1 MCELLTFLQKKN
13 QTFILNI
20 LIFHAN
26 YVFKF
31 LQSKNP
37 KFFVLVLDLL
47 IRIGHDSYIMVR
59 YVYFFLDSLALD
71 LSCGTSMYRS
81 IVLM

>member
-1 MCELLTFLQKKN
+1 MCLNYLAFYKKY

-37 KFFVLVLDLL
+37 N
-47 IRIGHDSYIMVR
+47 
-59 YVYFFLDSLALD
+59 FLYW
-71 LSCGTSMYRS
+71 C
-81 IVLM
+81 